1 MRPEL
6 LALFLHDSL
15 PSMQMQSI
23 VGKLAGALPLSVVFH
38 GTNRALA
45 DGEELTKA
53 QVRERGEEG
62 RGATWH
68 AATGRDAHQ

>member
-6 LALFLHDSL
+6 LALFLL
-15 PSMQMQSI
+15 FTTAMQMESI

-38 GTNRALA
+38 GTSRAFA

-53 QVRERGEEG
+53 QVRKERRASCCSVACQPGSG
-62 RGATWH
+62 MT
-68 AATGRDAHQ
+68 HQ